1 MNRRLLLL
9 LGIALLVI
17 ATSWLSQHQQREPGK
32 TETAGKQLPDYFIKT
47 FSSSMTDP
55 EGRTNQRL
63 NATTLY
69 HYPDSDLSTLEQPDI
84 TVSDKDGSEWHATAE
99 SGELHGGKQRT
110 LLLRDNVVLRQQG
123 NEQVTLHTQWL
134 RIESERRYAE
144 TDAPVTI
151 DSDGGHVEGIGMNLY
166 GDEQRLVV
174 RAAVKGQYE
183 TR

>member
-17 ATSWLSQHQQREPGK
+17 ATSWLSQQQSEPGK
-32 TETAGKQLPDYFIKT
+32 IDNAGKQLPDYFIKT
-47 FSSSMTDP
+47 FNSTMTDP
-55 EGRTNQRL
+55 QGQTNQRL

-69 HYPDSDLSTLEQPDI
+69 HYPDNDLTTLEQPDI
-84 TVSDKDGSEWHATAE
+84 TVTNEDGSQWHATAD
-99 SGELHGGKQRT
+99 SGEMYGGEERS
-110 LLLRDNVVLRQQG
+110 LLLRDNVVLHKLG
-123 NEQVTLHTQWL
+123 EDKVTLNTQWL

-151 DSDGGHVEGIGMNLY
+151 DSATGRIEGIGLNLY

>member
-9 LGIALLVI
+9 FGIALLVI
-17 ATSWLSQHQQREPGK
+17 ATSWISQQQDESGK
-32 TETAGKQLPDYFIKT
+32 TEITGKQPPDYFIRT
-47 FSSSMTDP
+47 FSSTVTDP
-55 EGRTNQRL
+55 QGRASQRL

-69 HYPDSDLSTLEQPDI
+69 HYPDNDLTTLEQPDI
-84 TVSDKDGSEWHATAE
+84 TVTNKDGSQWHATADN
-99 SGELHGGKQRT
+99 GEMHGGEQRT
-110 LLLRDNVVLRQQG
+110 LLLRDNVVLRKLGQDK
-123 NEQVTLHTQWL
+123 VTLNTQWL

-151 DSDGGHVEGIGMNLY
+151 DAPAGHIEGIGLNLY

-183 TR
+183 TE